1 MNIADYLPIPCS
13 QDAIY
18 ETIAS
23 VNRFTR
29 SGVNRFNAMPTCVKV
44 AAIAIPLIW
53 ALGAALNAIYGEDDQ
68 EPGIFSYCSQLFN
81 YGGLTKEQVDD
92 FWKGLE
98 NEEGPYIIP
107 AWDLTA
113 VIRPKTLPAA
123 LNRAW
128 GENFLQY
135 RDLVLKICNTSG
147 NDNACGL
154 FCINGQ
160 KINGC
165 YQYPGDTPGA
175 AIRQDFAKDF
185 WARIDDPKVFS
196 KFCDVVGKLY
206 KDFNNPVYKNKDRF
220 EQSKKVME
228 PLKENEAY
236 KTYQKHVMDSP
247 FAKEQARTDFFKSLY
262 ENRSSFCDD
271 FIDKI
276 NQGRYGKAL
285 SKTPDADK
293 EEFLRTK
300 RLEIT
305 NCDDQKRFKDWMVGS
320 ICSLADE
327 CSKEGIEVNGI
338 SWPEYKRDF
347 LDLQKELLKSDED
360 ALKEFASNKEV
371 QQSYCNMIQESNY
384 QLIDMDVQFAA
395 TVFRKRVYIIADGGV
410 HSPFGDTEGEEI
422 FVHNNNGSNHYSRC
436 EPTQR
441 MKELMSTHDDS
452 SDETSSQ
459 GSLDYSPPRSTGSS
473 PVIER
478 RDDSTA
484 PIVNI
489 DIENLRHSLQS
500 NEIDAIIVEDK
511 TEADKT
517 CSLHALYGVWVDRN
531 GKTSNGVQ
539 VISRDTG
546 KPVIGPILVY
556 PDGGA
561 KGARDFAVNL
571 LRKGIAENDEIE
583 KMYIEDFAL
592 WIQAMKGGDVIAD
605 NMLGSATT
613 APRVIDLQAANEE
626 ALNQQRNAR
635 NSISAI
641 IYRQRDQ
648 LPEYAKQLLIASS
661 GKGSQEEFEEAI
673 DHPENGIGVFGNWF
687 NQCKN
692 NIIEALKSDGR
703 WSDTLEEIESL
714 QDCIDDCYAKQD
726 QQLKELALEQRIIE
740 KYLTHAINHVDVE
753 LNNTQLKM
761 LALSSG
767 IHLILIQKE
776 GSDFSVSE
784 VGKGNSIQRIV
795 YLRSGHYARA
805 HLNEKYA
812 ENLNQDG
819 VYNTLLVLE
828 EEEE

>member
-1 MNIADYLPIPCS
+1 MNTADYLPIPCS

-53 ALGAALNAIYGEDDQ
+53 ALGAALNIIYGEDDQ
-68 EPGIFSYCSQLFN
+68 EPGIFSYFSQLFN
-81 YGGLTKEQVDD
+81 YGGLTKKQVDD
-92 FWKGLE
+92 FWRALE
-98 NEEGPYIIP
+98 NEGDSYTIIP
-107 AWDLTA
+107 EWDFDA
-113 VIRPKTLPAA
+113 VIRAKTLPAA

-135 RDLVLKICNTSG
+135 RDLVLKVCDTSG

-165 YQYPGDTPGA
+165 YQYPGKTPGA
-175 AIRQDFAKDF
+175 SIRQDFAKDF

-196 KFCDVVGKLY
+196 KFCDVIGQLY
-206 KDFNNPVYKNKDRF
+206 KDFNHPQYIDQEHVGPAT
-220 EQSKKVME
+220 KVME
-228 PLKENEAY
+228 PIKENEAY

-247 FAKEQARTDFFKSLY
+247 SAKEQARIDFFKSLY
-262 ENRSSFCDD
+262 ENRSSFRDD

-276 NQGRYGKAL
+276 NQGRYGNAL

-293 EEFLRTK
+293 ENFLKAK
-300 RLEIT
+300 RSEIT
-305 NCDDQKRFKDWMVGS
+305 HCDNQKRFTAWMVNDIS
-320 ICSLADE
+320 SLADE
-327 CSKEGIEVNGI
+327 CIEEGIEVNGI
-338 SWPEYKRDF
+338 SWPKYKQDF
-347 LDLQKELLKSDED
+347 LNLQKKLLKSDEN
-360 ALKEFASNKEV
+360 ALEQFALNKEV

-384 QLIDMDVQFAA
+384 RLTDIDVQFAA
-395 TVFRKRVYIIADGGV
+395 AVFRKRVYFITDNGV
-410 HSPFGDTEGEEI
+410 HPPFGDTEGEEV
-422 FVHNNNGSNHYSRC
+422 FVHNNGSNHYSRC

-441 MKELMSTHDDS
+441 MEELMSTHDDS

-459 GSLDYSPPRSTGSS
+459 GSLNDSPPGSTGSS
-473 PVIER
+473 PVVER

-489 DIENLRHSLQS
+489 DIESLRQNLQS
-500 NEIDAIIVEDK
+500 VQTVAIIEEDK

-517 CSLHALYGVWVDRN
+517 CSLHALYGDLVDSK

-539 VISRDTG
+539 VISKDTG
-546 KPVIGPILVY
+546 QPVIGPILVY

-561 KGARDFAVNL
+561 KGARDRAVDL
-571 LRKGIAENDEIE
+571 LREGIAKNDEVK
-583 KMYIEDFAL
+583 KMYVEDFAL

-613 APRVIDLQAANEE
+613 ASRVIDLQTANEE

-641 IYRQRDQ
+641 IYRQQEQ

-673 DHPENGIGVFGNWF
+673 NDPENGIGVFGNWF

-692 NIIEALKSDGR
+692 NIIEALKNDGR
-703 WSDTLEEIESL
+703 WSDTLKEIEGL
-714 QDCIDDCYAKQD
+714 QDCIDKCAAKQD

-761 LALSSG
+761 LALASG

-784 VGKGNSIQRIV
+784 VGKSNPIQRIV
-795 YLRSGHYARA
+795 YLRSGHYTRA

-819 VYNTLLVLE
+819 VYNTLFVPE